1 MKKFLFLNLHQHD
14 IRSDLPDARKRNDI
28 FTFRSEKSPYF
39 PRTRNDHGFDL
50 PRADIK
56 LQIYNTPESLAVTD
70 IDHFFFPEFAQTHSL
85 CSCFPFLSEYEPPK
99 SFVTVLSELFF
110 PNCFFPNLSPFL
122 SLSNPLQYYQDEIPT
137 DLIFQKKKR
146 SIFIYER
153 NDFIIQSYK

>member
-50 PRADIK
+50 PRADVK

-70 IDHFFFPEFAQTHSL
+70 IDHFFSRSSHKRIPFAPA
-85 CSCFPFLSEYEPPK
+85 FPF
-99 SFVTVLSELFF
+99 FQ
-110 PNCFFPNLSPFL
+110 NMNL
-122 SLSNPLQYYQDEIPT
+122 
-137 DLIFQKKKR
+137 R
-146 SIFIYER
+146 SR
-153 NDFIIQSYK
+153 L